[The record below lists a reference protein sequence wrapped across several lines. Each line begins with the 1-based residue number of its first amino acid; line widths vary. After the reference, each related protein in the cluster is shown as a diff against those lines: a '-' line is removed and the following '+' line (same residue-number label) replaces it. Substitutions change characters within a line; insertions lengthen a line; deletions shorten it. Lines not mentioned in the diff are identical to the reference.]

1 MAEAIRIGEVT
12 IQPGERLTVDLPTA
26 HLYTHTEMTMPVHV
40 IHGKKPGPRLF
51 VCAALHGDEINGVEI
66 IRRLLQ
72 LKLLAHLHGTLL
84 AIPIVN
90 VFGFVSRTRY
100 LPDRRDLNRAFPGS
114 VKGSLTA
121 RLARLFMDEI
131 VDKCTHGIDLHSG
144 ANHRINLPQIRA
156 GLDEPETERLARA
169 FGAPVIID
177 ARLRDGSLRMAGA
190 EKGIPTLVYEGGEAL
205 RFREGAITAG
215 LRGIVNVMREI
226 GMLSRRT
233 RTKEKT
239 TEPLVARSTVWV
251 RAPKS
256 GILVSGVVLGA
267 RVKKGEVLAT
277 VADPFGEQE
286 VKVRAP
292 LPGIVIGRLN
302 LPLVHS
308 GDALF
313 HLAVVDRSAGIE
325 AILEAL
331 ESGLDLE
338 ELGEDRII

>member
-12 IQPGERLTVDLPTA
+12 IRPGERLTVDLPTA
-26 HLYTHTEMTMPVHV
+26 PLYTHTEMTMPVHV
-40 IHGKKPGPRLF
+40 VRGRKPGPRLF

-72 LKLLAHLHGTLL
+72 LKLLEHLHGTLL
-84 AIPIVN
+84 AIPVVN
-90 VFGFVSRTRY
+90 VFGFVGRTRY
-100 LPDRRDLNRAFPGS
+100 LPDRRDLNRSFPGS
-114 VKGSLTA
+114 AKGSLAA

-131 VDKCTHGIDLHSG
+131 VDQCTHGIDLHTG

-156 GLDEPETERLARA
+156 GLDDPETERLARA

-190 EKGIPTLVYEGGEAL
+190 EKGLPTLVYEGGEAL

-226 GMLSRRT
+226 GLLHRRA
-233 RTKEKT
+233 KGKPA
-239 TEPLVARSTVWV
+239 TEPLVARSIVWV

-267 RVKKGEVLAT
+267 RVTKGEVLAT

-302 LPLVHS
+302 LPLVYS

-313 HLAVVDRSAGIE
+313 HLAVVDRTTGIE

-331 ESGLDLE
+331 EAGLDLE

>member
-1 MAEAIRIGEVT
+1 MAEAIRIGNVV

-51 VCAALHGDEINGVEI
+51 VCAALHGDEINGVEV

-72 LKLLAHLHGTLL
+72 LKLLEHLHGTLL

-90 VFGFVSRTRY
+90 VFGFVNRTRY

-114 VKGSLTA
+114 LKGSLTA

-131 VDKCTHGIDLHSG
+131 VDKCTHGIDLHTG
-144 ANHRINLPQIRA
+144 ANHRINLPQVRA
-156 GLDEPETERLARA
+156 GLDDPATERMARA

-190 EKGIPTLVYEGGEAL
+190 EKNIPTLVYEGGEAL
-205 RFREGAITAG
+205 RFREGAITVG

-226 GMLSRRT
+226 GLLHRRA
-233 RTKEKT
+233 KGKPA
-239 TEPLVARSTVWV
+239 TEPLVAQSTLWV

-267 RVKKGEVLAT
+267 RVKKGEILA
-277 VADPFGEQE
+277 VIADPFGEQE

-302 LPLVHS
+302 LPLVYS

-313 HLAVVDRSAGIE
+313 HLAVVERSAGIE

-331 ESGLDLE
+331 ESGLDIE

>member
-1 MAEAIRIGEVT
+1 MVEAIRIGEVT

-26 HLYTHTEMTMPVHV
+26 QLYTHTEMTMPVHV
-40 IHGKKPGPRLF
+40 VHGKMPGPRLF

-72 LKLLAHLHGTLL
+72 LKLLKQLHGTLL
-84 AIPIVN
+84 AIPVVN
-90 VFGFVSRTRY
+90 VFGFIGRTRY
-100 LPDRRDLNRAFPGS
+100 LPDRRDLNRSFPGS
-114 VKGSLTA
+114 DKGSLTA

-131 VDKCTHGIDLHSG
+131 VGKCTHGIDLHTG

-156 GLDEPETERLARA
+156 GLDDPETERLARA
-169 FGAPVIID
+169 FDAPVIID

-205 RFREGAITAG
+205 RFREGAITVG

-226 GMLSRRT
+226 GMLHRRA
-233 RTKEKT
+233 KGKKT
-239 TEPLVARSTVWV
+239 SAPLVAQSTVWV

-256 GILVSGVVLGA
+256 GILVSSVVLGA
-267 RVKKGEVLAT
+267 RVKKGEILAI

-286 VKVRAP
+286 VKVRAA

-302 LPLVHS
+302 LPLVHK

-313 HLAVVDRSAGIE
+313 HLAVVERTAGIE

-331 ESGLDLE
+331 ESGLDME
-338 ELGEDRII
+338 DLGEDRII

>member
-1 MAEAIRIGEVT
+1 MAEAIRIGNVV

-26 HLYTHTEMTMPVHV
+26 QLYTHTEMTMPVHV
-40 IHGKKPGPRLF
+40 IHGKKPGPSLF
-51 VCAALHGDEINGVEI
+51 ICAALHGDEINGVEI

-72 LKLLAHLHGTLL
+72 LKLLENLHGTLL

-90 VFGFVSRTRY
+90 VFGFVNRTRY

-114 VKGSLTA
+114 LKGSLTA

-144 ANHRINLPQIRA
+144 ANHRINLPQVRA
-156 GLDEPETERLARA
+156 GLGDPATERLARA

-190 EKGIPTLVYEGGEAL
+190 EKNIPTLVYEGGEAL
-205 RFREGAITAG
+205 RFREGAITVG

-226 GMLSRRT
+226 GLLHRRAKGKPA
-233 RTKEKT
+233 TK
-239 TEPLVARSTVWV
+239 PLVAQSTLWV

-256 GILVSGVVLGA
+256 GILVSSVVLGA
-267 RVKKGEVLAT
+267 RVKKGEILAV

-302 LPLVHS
+302 LPLVYS

-313 HLAVVDRSAGIE
+313 HLAVVERSAGIE

-331 ESGLDLE
+331 ESGLDIE

>member
-1 MAEAIRIGEVT
+1 MAEAIRIGNVV

-40 IHGKKPGPRLF
+40 IHGKKPGPSLF

-72 LKLLAHLHGTLL
+72 LKLLENLHGTLL

-90 VFGFVSRTRY
+90 VFGFVNRTRY

-114 VKGSLTA
+114 LKGSLTA

-144 ANHRINLPQIRA
+144 ANHRINLPQVRA
-156 GLDEPETERLARA
+156 GLGDPATERLARA

-190 EKGIPTLVYEGGEAL
+190 EKNIPTLVYEGGEAL
-205 RFREGAITAG
+205 RFREGAITVG
-215 LRGIVNVMREI
+215 VRGIVNVMREI
-226 GMLSRRT
+226 GLLHRRA
-233 RTKEKT
+233 KGKPA
-239 TEPLVARSTVWV
+239 TEPLVAQSTFWV

-267 RVKKGEVLAT
+267 RVKKGEILAV

-302 LPLVHS
+302 LPLVYS

-313 HLAVVDRSAGIE
+313 HLAVVERSAGIE

-331 ESGLDLE
+331 ESGLDIE

>member
-313 HLAVVDRSAGIE
+313 HLAVVDRSAGID